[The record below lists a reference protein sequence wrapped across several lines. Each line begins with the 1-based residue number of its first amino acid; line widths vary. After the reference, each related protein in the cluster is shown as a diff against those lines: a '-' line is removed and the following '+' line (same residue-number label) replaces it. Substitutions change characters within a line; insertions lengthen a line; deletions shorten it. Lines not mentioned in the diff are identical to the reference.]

1 MKARLSAAVLVF
13 LLGACTAPPEEAPA
27 ETPPEELVEE
37 EMEIGD
43 DQHLG
48 GCILTV
54 PTGQVPEDL
63 NQATDLAATDAYPP
77 FTKTTN
83 AFGLILVASDDIP
96 DPFIDLVVQTTREM
110 FPQDEA
116 MDLAKQ
122 ADVLRSQYLYR
133 AVIPMFVGEPE
144 REDMEGT
151 GFERV
156 ESENSVCD
164 IIMVTDEGQVMEVVE
179 HILHYVSD
187 IGLHYAFPD
196 EWGIHRNSELALAM
210 DRAIEAGYYDV
221 EQYGDIDEEEVHFRV
236 LMQEFAYWV
245 ISTAWNL
252 QENYG
257 PAGEAEWSILNAEEM
272 KAKMPDLYDMIE
284 RTVGTVMAAPSLET
298 LQKIGPTR
306 AEEAE
311 G

>member
-1 MKARLSAAVLVF
+1 
-13 LLGACTAPPEEAPA
+13 
-27 ETPPEELVEE
+27 
-37 EMEIGD
+37 
-43 DQHLG
+43 
-48 GCILTV
+48 
-54 PTGQVPEDL
+54 
-63 NQATDLAATDAYPP
+63 
-77 FTKTTN
+77 
-83 AFGLILVASDDIP
+83 
-96 DPFIDLVVQTTREM
+96 M
-110 FPQDEA
+110 FPQDAGKALAQQEA
-116 MDLAKQ
+116 
-122 ADVLRSQYLYR
+122 VLRSQYAYR
-133 AVIPMFVGEPE
+133 AVIPMFTGEPE

-151 GFERV
+151 GFEMV
-156 ESENSVCD
+156 ERENSVCD
-164 IIMVTDEGQVMEVVE
+164 IIMVTAPGQVMEVVE

-221 EQYGDIDEEEVHFRV
+221 EQYGDIDDEEVHFRV

-245 ISTAWNL
+245 ITTAWNL
-252 QENYG
+252 QETYG

-272 KAKMPDLYDMIE
+272 QAKMPELSDMIK

-298 LQKIGPTR
+298 LQQIGPTR